1 MLFTEGLGDLTGEE
15 ENFHLKSI
23 LRRRARTVGTHAG
36 PEKKGRGPGGAR
48 VEGQVLRYSRPIFL
62 MPGAI
67 SIPSKMRGT
76 SYSAFNS
83 FSLPM
88 ALCSDS
94 DLLYLLWCHSFVN
107 RCTYSAN
114 RANSGLITV

>member
-1 MLFTEGLGDLTGEE
+1 MQARLRTTAFEWIRPTLLILTLFEAMLFTEGLGDLTGKE

-67 SIPSKMRGT
+67 SIPSK
-76 SYSAFNS
+76 
-83 FSLPM
+83 
-88 ALCSDS
+88 
-94 DLLYLLWCHSFVN
+94 
-107 RCTYSAN
+107 
-114 RANSGLITV
+114 